1 MSRTWKRKNIYYQD
15 RSNSEI
21 IKIININKHKVLYKI
36 LCPGKGTFH
45 KKGMV
50 IEDDTKIFK
59 LIYTKAPLLKSILY
73 DVDDAPSS
81 R

>member
-1 MSRTWKRKNIYYQD
+1 MSRTRKRKNIYYQD
-15 RSNSEI
+15 ESNGEI

-59 LIYTKAPLLKSILY
+59 IIYTKFSLLKGILY
-73 DVDDAPSS
+73 DGNDTPSS